1 MVKTIE
7 DYNDALAG
15 GYITGMGKRSRA
27 TRKNFSELAENLGN
41 LDSRFKDLGKTFQK
55 GELISTKGGV
65 GKDFVDLANNILNAA
80 EASKRFAENQQSVA
94 KAIDG
99 TIRSIRKL
107 PYQDLVQ
114 ALDNSLT
121 GLETSAEERGIQTEQ
136 QKDRRKLLSG
146 IDYKELTE
154 KTGAYGAT
162 GSFYS
167 RSGNLIAEYKA
178 ISEEEQALRKM
189 SEQGFDDYI
198 TNALAGIDAELAAER
213 KKELIYERQFKFR
226 QSLLDIQVKAL
237 VLQKNEIANALVVA
251 KVGPGSSRLTK
262 HAQVQ
267 YKFRK
272 VQDKEQ
278 EKRNNLE
285 VAQAA
290 EQAAFDAVQNQI
302 TLDNEARALA
312 NAEALKQSDIDARF
326 EKDKALKAA
335 KEAVNV
341 ATDEVGLAEQLTI
354 NAETQYGWDLKSLD
368 IARSR
373 LEFSMERY
381 RIEMALIGIQHKYA
395 DPKLWG
401 FDKVRAGRAS
411 TRAGMQAK
419 EDIALKG
426 IGYGGR
432 KQMTDAGFTMREAL
446 YPERISE
453 ERLEQ
458 LDHPEAKAA
467 YDAMMGHLRDYK
479 QISGDIKIFDEEA
492 GVAAQNKIKAEMQL
506 GRLKMEQVNTWNPA
520 EVAFLQ
526 AQQAHYA
533 EFGHGFTA
541 KQAEEVRA
549 LSKAQA
555 DFNIQLEFAGSI
567 QDALKQGF
575 RDMFMILINET
586 ESFNDAIKAVLEN
599 MLQMMAEAFMQMAVQ
614 KMMMGM
620 GFREGGIFTQ
630 RGSGGYKSFAGGG
643 IASGPAAGY
652 GAVLHGTEAVV
663 PLGNDK
669 AIPVEFKGGGASVSN
684 VTVNVSASGGQ
695 QTTTSKAGERER
707 KLGQMIAAAVQGELL
722 DQQRPGGILS
732 PYGDG
737 GV

>member
-1 MVKTIE
+1 MK
-7 DYNDALAG
+7 DY
-15 GYITGMGKRSRA
+15 
-27 TRKNFSELAENLGN
+27 E
-41 LDSRFKDLGKTFQK
+41 
-55 GELISTKGGV
+55 
-65 GKDFVDLANNILNAA
+65 
-80 EASKRFAENQQSVA
+80 
-94 KAIDG
+94 
-99 TIRSIRKL
+99 
-107 PYQDLVQ
+107 
-114 ALDNSLT
+114 
-121 GLETSAEERGIQTEQ
+121 
-136 QKDRRKLLSG
+136 
-146 IDYKELTE
+146 
-154 KTGAYGAT
+154 
-162 GSFYS
+162 
-167 RSGNLIAEYKA
+167 
-178 ISEEEQALRKM
+178 
-189 SEQGFDDYI
+189 
-198 TNALAGIDAELAAER
+198 
-213 KKELIYERQFKFR
+213 
-226 QSLLDIQVKAL
+226 
-237 VLQKNEIANALVVA
+237 
-251 KVGPGSSRLTK
+251 
-262 HAQVQ
+262 
-267 YKFRK
+267 
-272 VQDKEQ
+272 
-278 EKRNNLE
+278 
-285 VAQAA
+285 
-290 EQAAFDAVQNQI
+290 
-302 TLDNEARALA
+302 
-312 NAEALKQSDIDARF
+312 
-326 EKDKALKAA
+326 
-335 KEAVNV
+335 
-341 ATDEVGLAEQLTI
+341 
-354 NAETQYGWDLKSLD
+354 
-368 IARSR
+368 
-373 LEFSMERY
+373 
-381 RIEMALIGIQHKYA
+381 
-395 DPKLWG
+395 
-401 FDKVRAGRAS
+401 
-411 TRAGMQAK
+411 
-419 EDIALKG
+419 
-426 IGYGGR
+426 
-432 KQMTDAGFTMREAL
+432 
-446 YPERISE
+446 
-453 ERLEQ
+453 
-458 LDHPEAKAA
+458 
-467 YDAMMGHLRDYK
+467 

-586 ESFNDAIKAVLEN
+586 ESFSDAIKAVLEN

-695 QTTTSKAGERER
+695 QTTTTKAGERER